1 MSIAPG
7 ISNSEMYLIS
17 AYKPQLHA
25 CNAQYTCN
33 ISAISP
39 GISNSE
45 MYLISAYKPQL
56 HACNAQYTCNISNII
71 QLTFLAY
78 RNTDE

>member
-1 MSIAPG
+1 MSIA
-7 ISNSEMYLIS
+7 
-17 AYKPQLHA
+17 
-25 CNAQYTCN
+25 
-33 ISAISP
+33 P